1 MIGKPI
7 IPKEHGAWAVLF
19 VPMAIVAAVEERIS
33 ASFVILALA
42 SLAVFLAYLPVQT
55 ILRSAFGARQP
66 VEKIRAA
73 RTWAFLYLII
83 AAFLGGMLVYQGFWL
98 LVPVGV
104 LGTALFVLNFYLARS
119 RSKSISGDFSAIAGL
134 TLTSPAASYVLS
146 GELTAEA
153 VSVWLLTLLF
163 FASSVFYVHMKI
175 NASGLKRESMSWRD
189 RISMGQ
195 LNLLYHAVVVAI
207 LFCLIVSRFTP
218 SLAILAFVP
227 MFLHAV
233 LGTIR
238 LSSSVRFKRLGFLLL
253 GHSLVFGVLLSWMY
267 S

>member
-104 LGTALFVLNFYLARS
+104 LGTALFV
-119 RSKSISGDFSAIAGL
+119 
-134 TLTSPAASYVLS
+134 
-146 GELTAEA
+146 
-153 VSVWLLTLLF
+153 
-163 FASSVFYVHMKI
+163 
-175 NASGLKRESMSWRD
+175 
-189 RISMGQ
+189 
-195 LNLLYHAVVVAI
+195 
-207 LFCLIVSRFTP
+207 
-218 SLAILAFVP
+218 
-227 MFLHAV
+227 
-233 LGTIR
+233 
-238 LSSSVRFKRLGFLLL
+238 
-253 GHSLVFGVLLSWMY
+253 
-267 S
+267 